1 MPRSAS
7 DVLQSEYLVARSK
20 ILELAAT
27 LDRLDRCSGSVDD
40 HPQKKLLIEGI
51 QILLSTTTNRAEQLQ
66 VLMSRP
72 YDPQWRQNLGVP
84 SPSST

>member
-7 DVLQSEYLVARSK
+7 DVLQSEYLIARSK

-27 LDRLDRCSGSVDD
+27 LDRLDRSSGTVDD
-40 HPQKKLLIEGI
+40 HPQKKLLLEGI
-51 QILLSTTTNRAEQLQ
+51 EILLSQSPNRAEKLQ

-72 YDPQWRQNLGVP
+72 YDPQWRKSLGV
-84 SPSST
+84 SAATSK